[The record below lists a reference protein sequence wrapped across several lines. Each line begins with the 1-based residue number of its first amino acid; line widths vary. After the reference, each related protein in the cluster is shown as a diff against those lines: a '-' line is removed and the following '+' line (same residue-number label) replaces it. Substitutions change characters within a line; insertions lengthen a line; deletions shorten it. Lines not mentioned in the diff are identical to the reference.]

1 MSDLLGSGSYNGVNN
16 VLNYNFRFNIDQGK
30 IKSQSLSYS
39 NDGRLGITEISYSQ
53 ERKENNTILENESE
67 ILKVSYESKEFFDY
81 STFSFESSFDLI
93 KDDPTKYNIGY
104 KYFDECF
111 GVTIDFA
118 RSFYEDRDLK
128 PKDLLTLM
136 FSFKYLGSYKSTNLA
151 IDHMQ
156 RQNIRWETGN
166 VEVDEFK

>member
-1 MSDLLGSGSYNGVNN
+1 M
-16 VLNYNFRFNIDQGK
+16 
-30 IKSQSLSYS
+30 
-39 NDGRLGITEISYSQ
+39 
-53 ERKENNTILENESE
+53 
-67 ILKVSYESKEFFDY
+67 
-81 STFSFESSFDLI
+81 I

-151 IDHMQ
+151 VDHTE
-156 RQNIRWETGN
+156 RQNIAWETGSS
-166 VEVDEFK
+166 ETSDFK

>member
-1 MSDLLGSGSYNGVNN
+1 MKIINTKFKNLKIIQQKKHGDRRGYLRETFSKKIIKWDDL
-16 VLNYNFRFNIDQGK
+16 I
-30 IKSQSLSYS
+30 
-39 NDGRLGITEISYSQ
+39 
-53 ERKENNTILENESE
+53 
-67 ILKVSYESKEFFDY
+67 FDY

-111 GVTIDFA
+111 GVSIDFE

-128 PKDLLTLM
+128 PKDILTLM

-151 IDHMQ
+151 VDNTE
-156 RQNIRWETGN
+156 RQNVVWETGSSESSDFN
-166 VEVDEFK
+166 

>member
-1 MSDLLGSGSYNGVNN
+1 MN
-16 VLNYNFRFNIDQGK
+16 VI
-30 IKSQSLSYS
+30 
-39 NDGRLGITEISYSQ
+39 
-53 ERKENNTILENESE
+53 

-111 GVTIDFA
+111 GVTIGFE
-118 RSFYEDRDLK
+118 RNFYEDRDLK

-136 FSFKYLGSYKSTNLA
+136 FSFKYLGSYKSSNLA
-151 IDHMQ
+151 VDHMQ
-156 RQNIRWETGN
+156 RQDIRWESGN
-166 VEVDEFK
+166 IEASDFK